1 MNVQQKILFDL
12 GQILATPG
20 ALDALAKNNTTGLD
34 LLRKHVSGDWGIL
47 TDDDRQANQDAL
59 ESGDRVLSSYLLPD
73 ETKLWVITEA
83 TDDSGKR
90 MATTILLPDEY

>member
-20 ALDALAKNNTTGLD
+20 ALDALTKNNTTGLD

-59 ESGDRVLSSYLLPD
+59 ESGDRILSSYMLSD

>member
-59 ESGDRVLSSYLLPD
+59 ESGDRILSSYLLPD

>member
-47 TDDDRQANQDAL
+47 TDNDRQANQDAL
-59 ESGDRVLSSYLLPD
+59 ESGDRILSSYLLSD
-73 ETKLWVITEA
+73 ETKLWVMTEA

>member
-20 ALDALAKNNTTGLD
+20 ALDALAKNKTTGLD
-34 LLRKHVSGDWGIL
+34 LLCKHVSGDWGIL
-47 TDDDRQANQDAL
+47 TDDDREANQDAL
-59 ESGDRVLSSYLLPD
+59 ESGDRILSSYLLPD